1 LHGTL
6 FAKHHKIYEQVE
18 MDVKQMHSHVCL
30 LDVSTGMKL
39 WFDVTVLLLGSSDRA
54 LTNDQLKQPQL

>member
-1 LHGTL
+1 
-6 FAKHHKIYEQVE
+6 